1 MAWAGA
7 LRSSPVRGAPA
18 GLRQRPT
25 PGVESSGSEH
35 AGGGLRGCRRNG
47 HPATAQPWGGGIR
60 TLETGLPQ
68 FDDLA
73 FSPDGRLLVYWA
85 NSDPAAGD
93 GRLYTMPNDG
103 SSPPVQ
109 LTTGP

>member
-1 MAWAGA
+1 M
-7 LRSSPVRGAPA
+7 
-18 GLRQRPT
+18 
-25 PGVESSGSEH
+25 
-35 AGGGLRGCRRNG
+35 
-47 HPATAQPWGGGIR
+47 
-60 TLETGLPQ
+60 ETGLPQ